1 MRISRSFSDC
11 IMKKYPSIAL
21 LELSSIAVGIF
32 TADIMVKRAPITV
45 LKSGTVHNGKF
56 LILIGGSVASVEESF
71 YTGIDSG
78 FEKIIDQVQLPD
90 VHQKVHDAIL
100 GYRQKCLSEAI
111 GIIETSTVAA
121 IIKSADAAVKGAS
134 IEILE
139 IRIADDLGGKA
150 FAIYNGEIEDVQSA
164 IEISKENVTK
174 KEFWIRD
181 KIIPRISPEMAEQL
195 DQTTVFKNV
204 NLNFLPESE
213 I

>member
-1 MRISRSFSDC
+1 
-11 IMKKYPSIAL
+11 MKKYPSIAL

>member
-1 MRISRSFSDC
+1 
-11 IMKKYPSIAL
+11 MKKYPSIAL

-32 TADIMVKRAPITV
+32 TADVMVKQAPITV
-45 LKSGTVHNGKF
+45 LKSGTVHNGKY
-56 LILIGGSVASVEESF
+56 LILIGGSVGSVEESYF
-71 YTGIDSG
+71 TGTESG
-78 FEKIIDQVQLPD
+78 AEKIIDHVQLPD
-90 VHQKVHDAIL
+90 IHEKVHDAIL
-100 GYRQKCLSEAI
+100 GTRSNCTDEAV

-121 IIKSADAAVKGAS
+121 IIKSVDAAVKGAN

-150 FAIYNGEIEDVQSA
+150 FAIFNGEIEDVQSA

-181 KIIPRISPEMAEQL
+181 KIIPRISQEMVDQIN
-195 DQTTVFKNV
+195 QTTVFKNV
-204 NLNFLPESE
+204 KLDILPESE

>member
-1 MRISRSFSDC
+1 
-11 IMKKYPSIAL
+11 MKKYPSIAL
-21 LELSSIAVGIF
+21 LELSSIAVGIYV
-32 TADIMVKRAPITV
+32 ADTMVKRAPITV

-71 YTGIDSG
+71 YIGIESG
-78 FEKIIDQVQLPD
+78 ADKIIDQVQLPD

-100 GYRQKCLSEAI
+100 GIRQKCLGEAI

-121 IIKSADAAVKGAS
+121 TIKSADAAVKGTN

-181 KIIPRISPEMAEQL
+181 KIIPRISSEMADQL

-204 NLNFLPESE
+204 SLNTLPESE

>member
-1 MRISRSFSDC
+1 
-11 IMKKYPSIAL
+11 MKKYPSIAL

-32 TADIMVKRAPITV
+32 TADIMVKRSPITV

-71 YTGIDSG
+71 YTGIDSSS
-78 FEKIIDQVQLPD
+78 EKIIDQVQLPD

>member
-1 MRISRSFSDC
+1 
-11 IMKKYPSIAL
+11 MKKYPSIAL

-32 TADIMVKRAPITV
+32 AADAMVKRAPITV

-71 YTGIDSG
+71 YSGIDSG
-78 FEKIIDQVQLPD
+78 SEKIIDQVQLPD

-100 GYRQKCLSEAI
+100 GDRQRCTGEAI

-139 IRIADDLGGKA
+139 IRSADDLGGKA
-150 FAIYNGEIEDVQSA
+150 FAIFNGEIEDVQSA

-181 KIIPRISPEMAEQL
+181 KIIPRISPEMVKQL

-204 NLNFLPESE
+204 NLNILPESE

>member
-1 MRISRSFSDC
+1 
-11 IMKKYPSIAL
+11 MKKYPSIAL

-32 TADIMVKRAPITV
+32 AADAMVKRAPITV

-78 FEKIIDQVQLPD
+78 SEKIIDQVQLPD

-100 GYRQKCLSEAI
+100 GDRQRCTGEAI

-150 FAIYNGEIEDVQSA
+150 FAIFNGEIEDVQSA

>member
-1 MRISRSFSDC
+1 
-11 IMKKYPSIAL
+11 MKKYPSIAL
-21 LELSSIAVGIF
+21 LELSSIAVGIYA
-32 TADIMVKRAPITV
+32 ADAMVKRAPITV

-78 FEKIIDQVQLPD
+78 SEKIIDQVQLPD

-100 GYRQKCLSEAI
+100 GNRQKCTGEAI

-121 IIKSADAAVKGAS
+121 TIKSADAAVKGTN

-181 KIIPRISPEMAEQL
+181 KIIPRISPEMADQL

-204 NLNFLPESE
+204 SLNFLPESE

>member
-1 MRISRSFSDC
+1 
-11 IMKKYPSIAL
+11 MKKYPSIAL

-71 YTGIDSG
+71 YTGIDSSS
-78 FEKIIDQVQLPD
+78 EKIIDQVQLPD

>member
-1 MRISRSFSDC
+1 
-11 IMKKYPSIAL
+11 MKKYPSIAL

-71 YTGIDSG
+71 YTGIDSSS
-78 FEKIIDQVQLPD
+78 EKIIDQVQLPD

-100 GYRQKCLSEAI
+100 GHRQKCLSEAI